1 MKCGALLDCGMAREI
16 LLQSPEHIPER
27 VLGPERLP
35 QASSLV
41 PGENELQSALD
52 ATGLSE
58 SDRAWRTFTWRHSGF
73 MHEID

>member
-1 MKCGALLDCGMAREI
+1 MKCGTLLDCGMAREI

-41 PGENELQSALD
+41 PGEDELQSALED
-52 ATGLSE
+52 IAS
-58 SDRAWRTFTWRHSGF
+58 S
-73 MHEID
+73 